1 MYRFLQTIKFGMED
15 NISQESLSPPSDKQV
30 LPLPLTALR
39 LLVPPLRLASAAI
52 WQTVQRKVVADYGI
66 LEEFVSMVTDIIPEL
81 LTRHQKAQL
90 TLGLRARLIL
100 ALCHQEN
107 APDCDLIEPHLDRM
121 EMLIRSWLKE
131 VGGSNPEVS
140 HLDFVD
146 LVKKFLSS
154 PDEREYFFQVFH
166 EDFGAAYDEAIHAL
180 MWLFL
185 SKFEN
190 VLPVQT
196 FHQVATM
203 FGEGSCVLAQYVQS
217 VSQCDELK
225 ILLQYHNDLS
235 QLDHNDISLDGSCII
250 SALKLPCLET
260 TMTFKRHEDV
270 DVLKNVP
277 SCPSPVEEDS
287 VQLLDASHMKPNA
300 ASGHLTLESTVLT
313 LEENGTQLSGIENQ
327 IEKNLDDVVE
337 GLGAAASR
345 VKKKRK
351 VPGKKLNEPVSTNSR
366 PVRANRGLLMKKI
379 LEEEKRELQDETQ
392 PAKNPTP
399 KKTIQSSK
407 TPPAVSDKQD
417 SASSGKLSTQKAPV
431 ATCSED
437 DSWSYY
443 SEGSCQDDPSL
454 SNADSWSYYSDDES
468 SFEKSV
474 SCPAE
479 SDSVSSCSNTD
490 APENTFSPSQQPT
503 CSNMKASTPKK
514 TRNFLCFICK
524 QQVSK
529 KLRAHIKSHFP
540 NKDYTCPQCDTKYKL
555 LSSLERHLKKTCF
568 EYHLKNIDPDKPEE
582 TQNLSKCDKC
592 GAAFQYKVS
601 LQKHLLTHHE
611 LYCSVCRTVLRD
623 AETLARHKTAHMP
636 FQCTRCDQIFTVFK
650 HLVRHY
656 ENTHQISRPFKCNHC
671 PKILPKLNV
680 LIKHE
685 WQHTGRL
692 PFQCAQCNLKFKSFS
707 YLLSHEKV
715 HKGEKPCLCSDC
727 GKTFAH
733 RSNLYRHLRLIHS
746 ASRNERSYS
755 CSQCEK
761 AFKEKATLIK
771 HQRTKH
777 LQQLFRRQCPFCGKM
792 VATSTLARHKVM
804 HMGQSPFKCIVPECS
819 RSYRTG
825 SELKRHVL
833 VHHTNER
840 PYKCDVCGKGFV
852 RLCDLNAH
860 AKIHSK
866 ERPFVCHICGKAF
879 LKAYSMFRHK
889 RLLHPSMED

>member
-1 MYRFLQTIKFGMED
+1 
-15 NISQESLSPPSDKQV
+15 
-30 LPLPLTALR
+30 
-39 LLVPPLRLASAAI
+39 
-52 WQTVQRKVVADYGI
+52 
-66 LEEFVSMVTDIIPEL
+66 
-81 LTRHQKAQL
+81 
-90 TLGLRARLIL
+90 
-100 ALCHQEN
+100 
-107 APDCDLIEPHLDRM
+107 
-121 EMLIRSWLKE
+121 
-131 VGGSNPEVS
+131 
-140 HLDFVD
+140 
-146 LVKKFLSS
+146 
-154 PDEREYFFQVFH
+154 
-166 EDFGAAYDEAIHAL
+166 
-180 MWLFL
+180 
-185 SKFEN
+185 
-190 VLPVQT
+190 
-196 FHQVATM
+196 
-203 FGEGSCVLAQYVQS
+203 
-217 VSQCDELK
+217 
-225 ILLQYHNDLS
+225 
-235 QLDHNDISLDGSCII
+235 
-250 SALKLPCLET
+250 
-260 TMTFKRHEDV
+260 MTFKRHEDV

-351 VPGKKLNEPVSTNSR
+351 VPGRKLNEPASTNSR

-417 SASSGKLSTQKAPV
+417 SASSGKLSTQKAP
-431 ATCSED
+431 
-437 DSWSYY
+437 
-443 SEGSCQDDPSL
+443 
-454 SNADSWSYYSDDES
+454 
-468 SFEKSV
+468 
-474 SCPAE
+474 
-479 SDSVSSCSNTD
+479 
-490 APENTFSPSQQPT
+490 
-503 CSNMKASTPKK
+503 
-514 TRNFLCFICK
+514 
-524 QQVSK
+524 
-529 KLRAHIKSHFP
+529 
-540 NKDYTCPQCDTKYKL
+540 CDTKYKL

-804 HMGQSPFKCIVPECS
+804 HMGQSPFKCIVPECG

-840 PYKCDVCGKGFV
+840 PHKCDVCGKGFV